1 MRKQTVLSVSL
12 GVALLTTGCQT
23 MGGDSDRPARIV
35 NSDDASRAALQS
47 TVNGILNTDVTL
59 AENALTESSMLI
71 IELSPPRKME
81 NPNPQGRIMDEP
93 IQFRL
98 VINDSDC
105 ILIDQ
110 RNESRH
116 LLENTDCVAE

>member
-1 MRKQTVLSVSL
+1 MKIVR
-12 GVALLTTGCQT
+12 ALLGTLLWFTLTGCQT
-23 MGGDSDRPARIV
+23 VDTDLDQPARIV
-35 NSDDASRAALQS
+35 NADADSRAALQAA
-47 TVNGILNTDVTL
+47 VNEALGNDVLL
-59 AENALTESSMLI
+59 AEDALTDGSLLT
-71 IELSPPRKME
+71 IERWPAGTME
-81 NPNPQGRIMDEP
+81 NPVPQGRILEKP

-116 LLENTDCVAE
+116 VLQDTECAAE

>member
-1 MRKQTVLSVSL
+1 MKIVR
-12 GVALLTTGCQT
+12 ALLGTLLWFTLTGCQT
-23 MGGDSDRPARIV
+23 VDTDLDQPARIV
-35 NSDDASRAALQS
+35 NADADSRAALQAA
-47 TVNGILNTDVTL
+47 VNEALGNDVLL
-59 AENALTESSMLI
+59 AEDALTDSSLLT
-71 IELSPPRKME
+71 IERWPAGTME
-81 NPNPQGRIMDEP
+81 NPVPQGRILEKP

-116 LLENTDCVAE
+116 VLQDTECAAE